1 MFRRCRVRFFIP
13 PPSALPQRSLRFFL
27 GWNESWCRAN
37 KIIYYTDCWLIW
49 YKYVCTSCISICGYE
64 CIHMRVC
71 KNVKVITPAFIG
83 SLSVMA
89 SSKNNFLCSHN
100 FRPYRS
106 CKGSVLSLLQLF
118 NTTLCLHV
126 WHIYQQIHWAEN
138 GIVIWQLKVPY
149 TEHIWVRDGRGFHS
163 TSQNSREE
171 MWRKSSENHLF
182 PVHETIIFPTFPVST
197 PPFSQIHPQKTGR
210 FIAKG
215 LLPVGRGDLQP
226 SDAALA
232 LPLYPYGTLA
242 QRENME
248 NGRGDTANFWPL
260 GYIQILCMHIIYIY
274 MCVCLFLKPN
284 ADICI

>member
-1 MFRRCRVRFFIP
+1 
-13 PPSALPQRSLRFFL
+13 
-27 GWNESWCRAN
+27 
-37 KIIYYTDCWLIW
+37 
-49 YKYVCTSCISICGYE
+49 
-64 CIHMRVC
+64 MRVC

-89 SSKNNFLCSHN
+89 SSKNNFVCSHN
-100 FRPYRS
+100 FRSYRA
-106 CKGSVLSLLQLF
+106 CKGSVLSLLQLV
-118 NTTLCLHV
+118 NITLCLHV
-126 WHIYQQIHWAEN
+126 RHINQQIHWAEN
-138 GIVIWQLKVPY
+138 DIVIWQLKVPY
-149 TEHIWVRDGRGFHS
+149 TEHRVRDGRGFHS

-226 SDAALA
+226 LDAALA

-260 GYIQILCMHIIYIY
+260 GYIQILCMHIIY
-274 MCVCLFLKPN
+274 MCVCLFLKRN
-284 ADICI
+284 ADICIYMLYL